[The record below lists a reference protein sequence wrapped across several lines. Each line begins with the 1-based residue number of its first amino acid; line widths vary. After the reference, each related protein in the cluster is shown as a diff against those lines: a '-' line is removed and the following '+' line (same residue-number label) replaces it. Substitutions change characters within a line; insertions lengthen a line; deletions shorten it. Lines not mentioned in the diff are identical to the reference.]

1 MHTAL
6 YEITVQ
12 VVPVLMIA
20 LFLDTRIA
28 PARTARSASS
38 ERLQTVVF
46 LFLCVGAFVVSLL
59 IVADVL
65 VEGRVTD
72 ALVISALIGCIG
84 LMAAKAWRRLMGVG
98 TGRAVNRSAADE

>member
-28 PARTARSASS
+28 LARTARSARS
-38 ERLQTVVF
+38 ERLQTAVF

-65 VEGRVTD
+65 VRGRVTD

-84 LMAAKAWRRLMGVG
+84 LMAAKAWTRL
-98 TGRAVNRSAADE
+98 TAAPKRDAQ

>member
-20 LFLDTRIA
+20 LFLDSRIA
-28 PARTARSASS
+28 LARTARSARS
-38 ERLQTVVF
+38 ERIQTGVF
-46 LFLCVGAFVVSLL
+46 LFLCVGAFAVSLL

-65 VEGRVTD
+65 EEGRVTD

-84 LMAAKAWRRLMGVG
+84 LMAAKAWRRLTVAPRGD
-98 TGRAVNRSAADE
+98 RP